1 MASVSDRPRA
11 VHQRQ
16 PARPSHGV
24 ARLTLFINGV
34 AYHVRP
40 IPVTGAIAT
49 RLYLL
54 RKPDGT
60 THFVASTLDGLS
72 CDCDDHTFHRDSI
85 DPDGCQHI
93 KALVAVRLLDSRKAV
108 AQ

>member
-1 MASVSDRPRA
+1 MSSVPKVRPAR
-11 VHQRQ
+11 QRQ
-16 PARPSHGV
+16 PARPPHGV

-34 AYHVRP
+34 AYNVRP

-49 RLYLL
+49 RLYRL

-60 THFVASTLDGLS
+60 THVVASTLDGLS
-72 CDCDDHTFHRDSI
+72 CDCADSPFGRDGI

-93 KALVAVRLLDSRKAV
+93 RALVAVRLLDSRKGGV
-108 AQ
+108 R